1 MHSRRCR
8 KVERCA
14 PYSKRIQT
22 TGFASHFQ
30 IADAGCRPIR
40 LSTFSN
46 LSLRLLAEQDS
57 VFQLFI
63 KSFATMVVQSTCAA
77 AWDKELRSR
86 SNYHLRRR
94 MVTSL
99 RNGLTDESLPIG
111 NFRLPISRTGFAL
124 LEE

>member
-1 MHSRRCR
+1 MRSTQCR

-14 PYSKRIQT
+14 PHSKRIQT
-22 TGFASHFQ
+22 TGFASHLQ
-30 IADAGCRPIR
+30 IADAACRRIR

-57 VFQLFI
+57 AFQLFI

-77 AWDKELRSR
+77 AWEKELRSA

-99 RNGLTDESLPIG
+99 RNG
-111 NFRLPISRTGFAL
+111 RTN
-124 LEE
+124 